1 MLGLR
6 PEEGFF
12 MPQLATQPEI
22 ESFLER
28 NADWSRHE
36 GSLTSEFTA
45 PSFLAAIDLVNA
57 VAVIAEELDHHPD
70 IDIRWKKVI
79 LAVSTHSA
87 GGITAL
93 DFELATAIDVAAGN
107 LLEG

>member
-1 MLGLR
+1 
-6 PEEGFF
+6 

-28 NADWSRHE
+28 NLNWSRHV

-45 PSFLAAIDLVNA
+45 PSFLATIDFVNA
-57 VAVIAEELDHHPD
+57 VAVIAEGLDHHPD

-79 LAVSTHSA
+79 FALSTYSA
-87 GGITAL
+87 GGITSL
-93 DFELATAIDVAAGN
+93 DFELATAIDVAAGK

>member
-1 MLGLR
+1 
-6 PEEGFF
+6 

-28 NADWSRHE
+28 NVNWSRHE
-36 GSLTSEFTA
+36 GLLTSEFTA

-57 VAVIAEELDHHPD
+57 VAVIAEGLDHHPD
-70 IDIRWKKVI
+70 IDIRWNKVMF
-79 LAVSTHSA
+79 AVSTHSA
-87 GGITAL
+87 SGITAL
-93 DFELATAIDVAAGN
+93 DFELAMAIDSAASK

>member
-6 PEEGFF
+6 PEGGLF
-12 MPQLATQPEI
+12 MPQIATQPEI

-28 NADWSRHE
+28 NANWSRHV

-45 PSFLAAIDLVNA
+45 PSFLAAIDFVNA
-57 VAVIAEELDHHPD
+57 VAVIAEKLDHHPD

-79 LAVSTHSA
+79 FALSTHSA

-93 DFELATAIDVAAGN
+93 DFELAMAIDEAARK

>member
-6 PEEGFF
+6 PEGGLF

-28 NADWSRHE
+28 NVNWSRHE
-36 GSLTSEFTA
+36 SALISEFTA
-45 PSFLAAIDLVNA
+45 PSFLTAIDFVNT
-57 VAVIAEELDHHPD
+57 VAVIAERLDHHPD
-70 IDIRWKKVI
+70 IDIRWNKVI
-79 LAVSTHSA
+79 FALSTHSA

-93 DFELATAIDVAAGN
+93 DFELAKAIDAASGK